1 MRACPCL
8 ALALAASFALA
19 AAPALATDA
28 RVRSLGG
35 LADAFEDDSN
45 ALRWPG
51 SLMDYAGQASLGLS
65 EREDGTVSTFGGV
78 NAGLDADLNWGV
90 LGLAFA
96 DELPEGERGGYF
108 AAGYAH
114 RLGPVNAALTFRG
127 TTYGT
132 AANPAGEAQ
141 FAGDARYLHS
151 WGIGARADL
160 ADGVY
165 VDAAAEIVR
174 SELEYDDEANGIS
187 IHELSSDSH
196 AWRLRG
202 FARVSDKVVVVP
214 HLSYAHDVRPTV
226 SDALGGVADLS
237 GWNTLA
243 GLGVNAL
250 LDPDNLVVVS
260 MDYLSLQRDW
270 AARYP
275 EQTAF
280 DTGWRDMWQFVVRVG
295 LESRV
300 QPWLTLRAGAVYR
313 RLTDE
318 WYLSETLAPGI
329 TDYDYR
335 WNVGVAVP
343 VSVGVGLH
351 FGDFDGDFVVHDGGL
366 LATEEL
372 PLGLEEIDDGVVI
385 AATLR
390 YGF

>member
-1 MRACPCL
+1 MRRSCPVL
-8 ALALAASFALA
+8 VLVASLVGLV
-19 AAPALATDA
+19 APALATDA

-35 LADAFEDDSN
+35 LADGFEDDSN

-51 SLMDYAGQASLGLS
+51 SLIDYAGQAALGLS
-65 EREDGTVSTFGGV
+65 EAADGRAHTFG
-78 NAGLDADLNWGV
+78 NANVGFDQAGRWGV

-96 DELPEGERGGYF
+96 DRLREGERGGYF

-114 RLGPVNAALTFRG
+114 RLGPVNAAVTFRG

-132 AANPAGEAQ
+132 AANPAGEAE
-141 FAGDARYLHS
+141 FRGDARYLHS
-151 WGIGARADL
+151 WGLGARADL
-160 ADGVY
+160 GQHAY

-174 SELEYDDEANGIS
+174 SELEYDDDAIGIS
-187 IHELSSDSH
+187 VHELSSDSH

-202 FARVSDKVVVVP
+202 FVRASEQVVVVP
-214 HLSYAHDVRPTV
+214 HLAYEHDVRPTV

-237 GWNTLA
+237 GWNLLA

-260 MDYLSLQRDW
+260 LDYLDLERDW

-275 EQTAF
+275 DPTSF
-280 DTGWRDMWQFVVRVG
+280 DSGWRDIWQIAVRVG
-295 LESRV
+295 VESRV

-318 WYLSETLAPGI
+318 WYLSETLSPGI

-335 WNVGVAVP
+335 WNVA
-343 VSVGVGLH
+343 VSVPLTAGIGVH
-351 FGDFDGDFVVHDGGL
+351 VGDFDGDFVVHDGGL
-366 LATEEL
+366 LASEEL
-372 PLGLEEIDDGVVI
+372 AAGLEEINTGVVT
-385 AATLR
+385 AATLQ
-390 YGF
+390 YSF

>member
-8 ALALAASFALA
+8 ALALLASLALA
-19 AAPALATDA
+19 PVPAAATDA

-51 SLMDYAGQASLGLS
+51 SLIDYAGEAALGLRNS
-65 EREDGTVSTFGGV
+65 EDGATSTFGGA
-78 NAGLDADLNWGV
+78 NLGLDDAGRWGV

-96 DELPEGERGGYF
+96 DELPEGEPGGYF
-108 AAGYAH
+108 SAGYAH
-114 RLGPVNAALTFRG
+114 RVGPVNAALTFRG

-132 AANPAGEAQ
+132 ATNPSGDAQ
-141 FAGDARYLHS
+141 FSSDGRYLHT
-151 WGIGARADL
+151 WGLGVRADL
-160 ADGVY
+160 AAGMY
-165 VDAAAEIVR
+165 VDAAAEVLR
-174 SELEYDDEANGIS
+174 SELAYDDDAAGIS
-187 IHELSSDSH
+187 VHETSSDSH

-202 FARVSDKVVVVP
+202 FARLSDKVVVVP
-214 HLSYAHDVRPTV
+214 HVSYGHDVRPTV

-237 GWNTLA
+237 GWNVLT

-260 MDYLSLQRDW
+260 TEYLSLQRDW
-270 AARYP
+270 TARYP
-275 EQTAF
+275 ETTAF
-280 DTGWRDMWQFVVRVG
+280 DSGWRDAWQFVVRVG

-329 TDYDYR
+329 TDYDYH
-335 WNVGVAVP
+335 WQVGVEVP

-351 FGDFDGDFVVHDGGL
+351 FGAFDGDLVVHDGGL

-372 PLGLEEIDDGVVI
+372 PAGIEEIDTGVVT

-390 YGF
+390 YTF

>member
-8 ALALAASFALA
+8 ALALATSLALT
-19 AAPALATDA
+19 AAPAAATDA

-35 LADAFEDDSN
+35 LADAFEDDSS

-51 SLMDYAGQASLGLS
+51 SLIDYAGQAALGLS
-65 EREDGTVSTFGGV
+65 EVEDGGTSTFGSTNV
-78 NAGLDADLNWGV
+78 GLDATGRWGV

-96 DELPEGERGGYF
+96 DKLLEGEPGGFF
-108 AAGYAH
+108 AAGYA
-114 RLGPVNAALTFRG
+114 RRFGRVNAALTFRG

-141 FAGDARYLHS
+141 FTGDARYLHT
-151 WGIGARADL
+151 WGFGARADL
-160 ADGVY
+160 GEGMYIDG
-165 VDAAAEIVR
+165 AAEIVR
-174 SELEYDDEANGIS
+174 SELEYDDDALSLS

-196 AWRLRG
+196 TWRLRG
-202 FARVSDKVVVVP
+202 FARLSDQVVVVP
-214 HLSYAHDVRPTV
+214 HVSYGHDVRPTV
-226 SDALGGVADLS
+226 SDALGGPADLA
-237 GWNTLA
+237 GWNLLA

-250 LDPDNLVVVS
+250 LDPDNLLVVS
-260 MDYLSLQRDW
+260 LDYLSLRRDW
-270 AARYP
+270 TTRYP
-275 EQTAF
+275 EHTAF
-280 DTGWRDMWQFVVRVG
+280 DTGWRDIWQFVVRVG
-295 LESRV
+295 FESRV

-329 TDYDYR
+329 TDNDYR
-335 WNVGVAVP
+335 WNVRVAVP

-351 FGDFDGDFVVHDGGL
+351 FGAFDGDFVVHDGGL

-372 PLGLEEIDDGVVI
+372 PAGLEEIDTGVVT

-390 YGF
+390 YAF